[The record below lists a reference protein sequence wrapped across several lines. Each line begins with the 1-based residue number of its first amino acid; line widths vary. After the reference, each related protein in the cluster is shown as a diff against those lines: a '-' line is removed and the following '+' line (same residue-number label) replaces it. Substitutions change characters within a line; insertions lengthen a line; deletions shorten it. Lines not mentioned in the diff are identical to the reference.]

1 MATTKHEID
10 KQLDM
15 PMYHQLYLIL
25 KDQIRSG
32 VYEEGKLIPS
42 EAKLQSEFGVSR
54 ITVRR
59 AISELEI
66 DGYVQR
72 KKGKGSIVMTR
83 EKYRDIFAFKSF
95 SDDTKDKGET
105 PGSVVLEIKRIK
117 ANNQVSRALNIKPG
131 EEVLFLKRLRLMSGR
146 VVALHDTFVNL
157 NHVHGL
163 EDEKNNTS
171 LSLYEYYET
180 HGVELSHAEETIEVM
195 MPSPDIQQHLF
206 ISSHEPVF
214 YRERIT
220 YDTDGHA
227 IEFSQNH
234 YRGDRFKYALRM
246 EKTDND
252 QK

>member
-1 MATTKHEID
+1 MATTTHEID

-32 VYEEGKLIPS
+32 LYEEGSLIPS
-42 EAKLQSEFGVSR
+42 EAKLQSRYGVSR

-59 AISELEI
+59 AIAELEN

-72 KKGKGSIVMTR
+72 KKGKGSIVTKR

-95 SDDTKDKGET
+95 SDDTRDKGET
-105 PGSVVLEIKRIK
+105 PGSIILELRNVT
-117 ANNQVSRALNIKPG
+117 ANNQVARALDIKAG
-131 EEVLFLKRLRLMSGR
+131 EEVIFVKRLRLMNGR
-146 VVALHDTFVNL
+146 VVAMHDTFVS
-157 NHVHGL
+157 GRYGFKI
-163 EDEKNNTS
+163 ESEPGDST
-171 LSLYEYYET
+171 LSLYEVYEK
-180 HGVELSHAEETIEVM
+180 HGIELSHAEETIEVM

-220 YDTDGHA
+220 YDIDGKPV
-227 IEFSQNH
+227 EFSQNH
-234 YRGDRFKYALRM
+234 YRGDRFKYAVRM
-246 EKTDND
+246 EKQPDLD
-252 QK
+252 